1 MRNFLMMS
9 INKYNVIPAKAYKPS
24 GSTQLIHKNKSL
36 DSCPR
41 RNDSLLPK
49 IIISIFFLLFTLNSW
64 SHEIR
69 PAFLQ
74 IIQTSETTYE
84 VFWKVPSMGD
94 AVPKIHPVFPPSFTV
109 EELKRPN
116 PNQILGSVIY
126 SYKITSQETLQG
138 KILTI
143 EGLNKT
149 LIDALVTVAYLNG
162 EKVTLMLQPDKDSSI
177 IPGETST
184 YDVIKTYSKLGIE
197 HILFGIDHLL
207 FVLALIIITRGKWK
221 IIKTITA
228 FTIAHSI
235 TLSLAAL
242 GLVNF
247 PVPPV
252 EAVIA
257 LSIVFLAIEI
267 VKNLN
272 GQETLTSK
280 KPWLVAFTFGLLHG
294 FGFAG
299 ALANIGLPQQDIPWA
314 LAFFNVGVEIGQ
326 ITFVIVVLA
335 IIKLLSFKKNW
346 SMTLKRIPPYVIG
359 SLATFWMIERIVAF
373 WN

>member
-1 MRNFLMMS
+1 M
-9 INKYNVIPAKAYKPS
+9 K
-24 GSTQLIHKNKSL
+24 
-36 DSCPR
+36 
-41 RNDSLLPK
+41 K
-49 IIISIFFLLFTLNSW
+49 IIILFLFTLLISIKSW

-74 IIQTSETTYE
+74 IMQTSETTYE
-84 VFWKVPSMGD
+84 VFWKVPSMGN
-94 AVPKIHPVFPPSFTV
+94 AVPKIHPIFSSYFTV
-109 EELKRPN
+109 EELNR
-116 PNQILGSVIY
+116 PNQIPGSVIY
-126 SYKITSQETLQG
+126 SYKISSDKPLQG
-138 KILTI
+138 SVLSI

-149 LIDALVTVAYLNG
+149 LIDALVTVTYLNG
-162 EKVTLMLQPDKDSSI
+162 EKVTLMLQPDKDASI

-197 HILFGIDHLL
+197 HIILGIDHLL
-207 FVLALIIITRGKWK
+207 FVLALIIITKGKWK

-235 TLSLAAL
+235 TLSLAVL
-242 GLVNF
+242 GIVNF

-257 LSIVFLAIEI
+257 LSIVFLAVEI
-267 VKNLN
+267 VKNQN
-272 GQETLTSK
+272 GQETLTSR

-299 ALANIGLPQQDIPWA
+299 ALANIGLPQQDIPFA

-326 ITFVIVVLA
+326 VAFIIVVLG
-335 IIKLLSFKKNW
+335 IIKMLSYKKDW
-346 SMTLKRIPPYVIG
+346 PVFVQKTPAYVIG
-359 SLATFWMIERIVAF
+359 SLASFWLVERVLGF
-373 WN
+373 L

>member
-1 MRNFLMMS
+1 MNLPISKKISVFLFF
-9 INKYNVIPAKAYKPS
+9 V
-24 GSTQLIHKNKSL
+24 
-36 DSCPR
+36 
-41 RNDSLLPK
+41 LL
-49 IIISIFFLLFTLNSW
+49 TLNGW

-69 PAFLQ
+69 PAYLQ

-94 AVPKIHPVFPPSFTV
+94 AVPKIHPIFPPFFTV
-109 EELKRPN
+109 EELNR
-116 PNQILGSVIY
+116 PNQIPGSVVY
-126 SYKITSQETLQG
+126 SYKISSKETLQG

-149 LIDALVTVAYLNG
+149 LIDALVTVTYLNG

-207 FVLALIIITRGKWK
+207 FVLALILITKGRWK
-221 IIKTITA
+221 ILKTITA

-242 GLVNF
+242 GYVNF
-247 PVPPV
+247 PTPPV

-257 LSIVFLAIEI
+257 LSIIFLAIEI
-267 VKNLN
+267 IKNLQ
-272 GQETLTSK
+272 GKQTLTSK

-314 LAFFNVGVEIGQ
+314 LAFFNIGVELGQ
-326 ITFVIVVLA
+326 IAFVLA
-335 IIKLLSFKKNW
+335 VLVIIKLLSYKKQW
-346 SMTLKRIPPYVIG
+346 PMYLKTVSYTHLTLPTIYSV
-359 SLATFWMIERIVAF
+359 
-373 WN
+373 